1 MIALSMITDWRAEDW
16 WVVAIAAC
24 GNSACALL
32 GTFLVLRRLSLLGDA
47 ISHAILPGLAVAF
60 LVTGT
65 RAPWAMLLGAGL
77 AGLAAVGLVSALSR
91 RERVT
96 EDAALG
102 VVFSSFFA
110 VGVILISFA
119 ARRVD
124 LDPGCVLYGMIEF
137 APFDTVDVAGFMI
150 PRAFLW
156 LSIVLVIDLSLVGL
170 FFKELRIVSFDPGL
184 ATTMGISAAL
194 VHAGLLIAVTS
205 TAVAAFESVG
215 SILVIAM
222 LVVPGA
228 TAQLLSDR
236 LVPLLLIAVGLGLVT
251 AVLGYALAVEL
262 NTSVAGS
269 MSVVGGA
276 LFALAALASPRHGL
290 LSRALRRL
298 LLSLR
303 IHREDLLAALWR
315 REERGRASAHPL
327 ASGVASGLA
336 SGVASGVASG
346 GASENAARSA
356 AGGVLTRL
364 ARLAARRAGE
374 VATRDGALVLT
385 DAGRER
391 GAALVRGHRLWEGW
405 LSQNLGL
412 PEDHLH
418 EPSHR
423 MEHFIDAEL
432 RERLAREVGSD
443 VDPHGRPI
451 PEVASRGA
459 PPPGGAKPPAGGVTP
474 DSQSGRPPRARRE

>member
-1 MIALSMITDWRAEDW
+1 MSLLAMFTDWRAEDW

-47 ISHAILPGLAVAF
+47 ISHAILPGLAIAF

-77 AGLAAVGLVSALSR
+77 AGLAAVALVSTLSR

-137 APFDTVDVAGFMI
+137 APFDTVDLAGVAI

-156 LSIVLVIDLSLVGL
+156 LSIVLAVDLALVVL

-184 ATTMGISAAL
+184 ATTLGISAAL
-194 VHAGLLIAVTS
+194 VHAGLLVAVTS

-236 LVPLLLIAVGLGLVT
+236 LVPLLAIAVGLGLVT
-251 AVLGYALAVEL
+251 AVLGYDLAVRL

-276 LFALAALASPRHGL
+276 LFALAALLSPRHGVV
-290 LSRALRRL
+290 SRAVRRL

-315 REERGRASAHPL
+315 RDERAL
-327 ASGVASGLA
+327 A
-336 SGVASGVASG
+336 
-346 GASENAARSA
+346 GAPSSAARDHARTVTSGA
-356 AGGVLTRL
+356 LSRL
-364 ARLAARRAGE
+364 ARMAARRAGE
-374 VATRDGALVLT
+374 IELRQGTLLLT

-391 GAALVRGHRLWEGW
+391 AAALVRGHRLWEGW
-405 LSQNLGL
+405 LARNLGL

-423 MEHFIDAEL
+423 MEHFIDEEM
-432 RERLAREVGSD
+432 RERLAREVASD

-451 PEVASRGA
+451 PEV
-459 PPPGGAKPPAGGVTP
+459 GGGG
-474 DSQSGRPPRARRE
+474 QSPRAPSEPLQGSGD